1 MSYKHILVAVDLSKS
16 SEQLID
22 KAVSLA
28 KDANA
33 KLSFVFVDVDNVYED
48 VYKVGDENLEVSPLP
63 SGEEREKAIEERE
76 NTLQEELQKLADQAD
91 YPIENAIVVMG
102 DLNNKLLE
110 TVQKMDIDLLIC
122 GHHHD
127 FWSRLLSSVRQLVNS
142 VGEDLLIVHLE
153 D

>member
-1 MSYKHILVAVDLSKS
+1 M
-16 SEQLID
+16 ID